1 MSIHQKV
8 LLVDD
13 DVDDQYLFTEA
24 LKAIYPTIE
33 CMIANNGREAISQL
47 GSCSPMP
54 TLIFLDLNMPLMN
67 GYECMA
73 ELRKNTAFRH
83 LPVVVYTT
91 SNKTTELKRITE
103 MGAKVFLTKLSNFNI
118 LKNELA
124 EIFEMEL

>member
-24 LKAIYPTIE
+24 LKSIYPSIE
-33 CMIANNGREAISQL
+33 CLIANNGQEAISQL
-47 GSCSPMP
+47 ASCSPMP

-73 ELRKNTAFRH
+73 ELKKNTTFRH
-83 LPVVVYTT
+83 LPIVIYTT
-91 SNKTTELKRITE
+91 SNKTTELKRIRE
-103 MGAKVFLTKLSNFNI
+103 LGAKVFLTKLSNFNI
-118 LKNELA
+118 LMNELA
-124 EIFEMEL
+124 EIFEMDL

>member
-33 CMIANNGREAISQL
+33 CMIANNGREAISKL

-73 ELRKNTAFRH
+73 ELKKNTAFRH

-91 SNKTTELKRITE
+91 SNKITELKRITE

>member
-24 LKAIYPTIE
+24 LKTIYPSIE
-33 CMIANNGREAISQL
+33 CMIANNGQEAISQL
-47 GSCSPMP
+47 ASCSSMP

-67 GYECMA
+67 GFECMA
-73 ELRKNTAFRH
+73 ELKKNIAFKH
-83 LPVVVYTT
+83 LPIVIYTT
-91 SNKTTELKRITE
+91 SNKIMELKRITE
-103 MGAKVFLTKLSNFNI
+103 LGAKAFLAKLSNFNI